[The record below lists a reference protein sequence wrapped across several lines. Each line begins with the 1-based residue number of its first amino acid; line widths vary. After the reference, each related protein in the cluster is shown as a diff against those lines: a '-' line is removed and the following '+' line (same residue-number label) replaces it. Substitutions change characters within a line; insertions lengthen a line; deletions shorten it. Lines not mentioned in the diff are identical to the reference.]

1 MWSTLDAGTASRLR
15 LEVTDTS
22 RLIGGLSFDGGLRK
36 TKAATV
42 TGLRAGSLDIIRHP
56 WNVLDTSGFM
66 EPLVKSGGPKYD
78 GFLGA
83 DLLTYYSAVIDTN
96 RPCLY
101 LLDPIRQVPGLQ
113 GEWKSAWLEFRG
125 RRYDGTEFPLA
136 VQLRITGGRVRFEQG
151 GRATDY
157 SLVMDRQIET
167 KSFDLYTAGGDLK
180 MLIYDLRGDQ
190 LTVALPLVE
199 GDDQTKRP
207 TELTAPAGSK
217 HTVIRFT
224 RVKLANGK

>member
-1 MWSTLDAGTASRLR
+1 
-15 LEVTDTS
+15 
-22 RLIGGLSFDGGLRK
+22 
-36 TKAATV
+36 
-42 TGLRAGSLDIIRHP
+42 
-56 WNVLDTSGFM
+56 
-66 EPLVKSGGPKYD
+66 
-78 GFLGA
+78 
-83 DLLTYYSAVIDTN
+83 
-96 RPCLY
+96 
-101 LLDPIRQVPGLQ
+101 
-113 GEWKSAWLEFRG
+113 
-125 RRYDGTEFPLA
+125 
-136 VQLRITGGRVRFEQG
+136 
-151 GRATDY
+151 
-157 SLVMDRQIET
+157 MDRQIET